1 MPPQKYFSEEGNVRL
16 RHGEVVGKG
25 CSFYPK
31 PHPTSEE
38 TAFPDLAF
46 IIPLHVLHN
55 PTTYVDFL

>member
-1 MPPQKYFSEEGNVRL
+1 MRL